1 MRGLKS
7 IDFLYTILKE
17 NMGNGTNLVLNH
29 RGSLQSP
36 PSTWGATS
44 IQPLTSNTTETNDA

>member
-7 IDFLYTILKE
+7 IDFLYTIPKE
-17 NMGNGTNLVLNH
+17 SMGNGTNLVLNH
-29 RGSLQSP
+29 RGR
-36 PSTWGATS
+36 

>member
-1 MRGLKS
+1 MQRLKS

-17 NMGNGTNLVLNH
+17 NMGNGTSPVLNH
-29 RGSLQSP
+29 RGR
-36 PSTWGATS
+36 